1 VSAFLDALRNAPLSV
16 VSKRWP
22 RVIHAVTEVEL
33 QYRWPGETVTA
44 VCGRRRLRVL
54 VDGDG
59 PLLFPPST
67 AELPRCQQC
76 FVALGRPRPRR
87 RRSLTGRRV

>member
-1 VSAFLDALRNAPLSV
+1 MSAFLDALRNAPLCV

-33 QYRWPGETVTA
+33 QNRWPGETVTA

-54 VDGDG
+54 VDAEG
-59 PLLFPPST
+59 PLLFPPSI
-67 AELPRCQQC
+67 AELRRCHLC
-76 FVALGRPRPRR
+76 FVDLGRPRPRR
-87 RRSLTGRRV
+87 RRSLTGRRA